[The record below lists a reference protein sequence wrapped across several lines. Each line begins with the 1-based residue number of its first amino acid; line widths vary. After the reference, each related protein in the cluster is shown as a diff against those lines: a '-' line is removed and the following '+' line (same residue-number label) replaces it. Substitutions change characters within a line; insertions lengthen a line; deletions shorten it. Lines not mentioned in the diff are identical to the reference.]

1 MGNKIMT
8 LLIFLHGTIIMHPG
22 GIGKI
27 REERVVQ
34 SLNQEES
41 VWDFDSYVSIGN
53 AVAKLTSWEQQGLE
67 IIYLSSH
74 ESEIDVEKDK
84 MVLEKFSFPVGQ
96 ILYRRNEEKYKDTVE
111 RIVPDVLI
119 EDDCES
125 IGGADE
131 MTITHVDP
139 EIKKKIR
146 SIVVKE
152 FGGIDNLPDKL

>member
-1 MGNKIMT
+1 
-8 LLIFLHGTIIMHPG
+8 MHQG

-41 VWDFDSYVSIGN
+41 VWDFDSYVPIGN

-96 ILYRRNEEKYKDTVE
+96 ILYRRNEEKYKDIVE

>member
-1 MGNKIMT
+1 
-8 LLIFLHGTIIMHPG
+8 MHQG
-22 GIGKI
+22 GIGKT
-27 REERVVQ
+27 REERVFQ

-41 VWDFDSYVSIGN
+41 ILAFDSYVPIGN
-53 AVAKLTSWEQQGLE
+53 AVVKLINWEKQGLE

-74 ESEIDVEKDK
+74 ESEIDVEKDRL
-84 MVLEKFSFPVGQ
+84 VLKKFGFPVGQ
-96 ILYRRNEEKYKDTVE
+96 ILYRRNEEKYKDIVE

-131 MTITHVDP
+131 MTITHVDS

>member
-1 MGNKIMT
+1 MT

>member
-1 MGNKIMT
+1 MT
-8 LLIFLHGTIIMHPG
+8 LLIFLHGTIIMHQG

-41 VWDFDSYVSIGN
+41 VWDFDSYVPIGN

-96 ILYRRNEEKYKDTVE
+96 ILYRRNEEKYKDIVE